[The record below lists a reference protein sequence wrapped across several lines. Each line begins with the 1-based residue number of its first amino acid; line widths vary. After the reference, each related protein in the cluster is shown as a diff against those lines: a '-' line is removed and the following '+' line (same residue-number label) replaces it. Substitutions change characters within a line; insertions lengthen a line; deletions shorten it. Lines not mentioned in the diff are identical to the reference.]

1 MAHATGEL
9 QKVVLTYDDYLHLPN
24 DGKRY
29 EILEGEL
36 FVSPSP
42 MTKHQIISMNLA
54 AILYQHVRKHKLG
67 LVLSAPMDVILSRTN
82 VVQPDLLF
90 VSNQREKI
98 ITPKNIQGAPDLMV
112 EILSETSEEQ
122 DRTAKKQIYARHG
135 VKEYWLIDPDT
146 ETLEVY
152 RLDSKTRILQHTAT
166 YQSDEAFQSTLF
178 PGLKIKLSELWE

>member
-1 MAHATGEL
+1 MARAVGEL
-9 QKVVLTYDDYLHLPN
+9 QRVVLTYDDYLRLPN

-29 EILEGEL
+29 EILEGEI

-42 MTKHQIISMNLA
+42 VTKHQIISANL
-54 AILYQHVRKHKLG
+54 LSVLHQYVHRHKLG
-67 LVLSAPMDVILSRTN
+67 QVLAAPMDVVLSRTN

-90 VSNQREKI
+90 VSNDRKKI
-98 ITPKNIQGAPDLMV
+98 ITEKNIQGAPDLLV
-112 EILSETSEEQ
+112 EILSETSAEQ

-152 RLDSKTRILQHTAT
+152 KLEAKTRTFQHTAT